1 MQYVFAQLLLFLT
14 EADAEAEAVAEEESG
29 VGLLLPATEELIA
42 GIVAFAIVFFFVWKF
57 AIPVLNKTLEARQQ
71 AIKAELDAAEAA
83 KVEAQNLLTDYQ
95 QQLGGAKTEAT
106 QIVEDARESGDQ
118 VKADIVGRAE
128 TEAEEI
134 KDRARSEM
142 EAERDQVTG
151 DLRRQVA
158 DLSIDVAEKVVGT
171 SLDDERQRELIDR
184 YIDDLGGVH

>member
-14 EADAEAEAVAEEESG
+14 EAEAEAVAEEESG

-42 GIVAFAIVFFFVWKF
+42 GIIAFAIVFFFVWKF

-71 AIKAELDAAEAA
+71 AIKGELDAAEAA

-95 QQLGGAKTEAT
+95 QQLAGAKTEAT

-128 TEAEEI
+128 TEAEQI
-134 KDRARSEM
+134 KDRARGEM
-142 EAERDQVTG
+142 EAERDAVTG

-158 DLSIDVAEKVVGT
+158 DLSIDVAEKVVGA